1 MIEQRLYLEEF
12 KVTSSHVG
20 GDPNKWIGLRL
31 TWESTQE
38 GYGWGN
44 DNEVTGK
51 CYISVYG
58 TEVEEWTFKCTLPED
73 STVTVASYEFT
84 FRRPT
89 KQDKNRNIR
98 FDTWMDTEVNGV
110 DVIEKSITWNDVAPL
125 TPLIWRVEDRALGA
139 TCLVEYCRGTA
150 GYTQISPDGNVVSN
164 TNRLSAL
171 RLRFSMGDWSQE
183 VNPREGLPGTDATS
197 HTYAGF
203 TLPLDAAT
211 QLPNTTVGVVT
222 VTLFS
227 RTQVV
232 GSNQEKETVYDTVT
246 FNVTVPNNE
255 HTRPAVS
262 MALSPLSSLPSPY
275 SGMYLQGHSRVKAAL
290 TFDTKYGASVAEADV
305 SVNGKPYGAP
315 YESDLLGSPG
325 KVTVKATVKDSRGF
339 TGTVSGE
346 IEVIAY
352 ERPYI
357 RAASGYDRVIC
368 DRCDAYANLTDEGKF
383 LKIVAGMVYSK
394 ILSGG
399 VQYNYGKI
407 KFRYRKE
414 NGEYSDWST
423 ILDTKTSA
431 VDEVITDA
439 LLSGRLDLETN
450 YQVQIVAS
458 DDLYETVPITFSI
471 SSDYVYMDR
480 PAGGKS
486 MGLGGYAS
494 GEGRLDV
501 YWRFIARGGFSTLD
515 QSGEEIP
522 IDSSMPIPKG
532 EISEGWSPDNLDA
545 GVYVIGH
552 DVGLSSGGTVIMQN
566 GVLIQMNGIADGA
579 VKAQIALP
587 RDENASPKYRLCWFS
602 AWDGWRDM
610 KL

>member
-1 MIEQRLYLEEF
+1 MITQRLYLEEF

-20 GDPNKWIGLRL
+20 GDPDKWLGLRL

-73 STVTVASYEFT
+73 STVTVGSHEYV

-89 KQDKNRNIR
+89 KQDKNRSIR

-110 DVIEKSITWNDVAPL
+110 DVIEKYITWNDVAPRN
-125 TPLIWRVEDRALGA
+125 PLIWRVEDRSLGES
-139 TCLVEYCRGTA
+139 CLVEYTRGYA
-150 GYTQISPDGNVVSN
+150 
-164 TNRLSAL
+164 TNPGLSGCW
-171 RLRFSMGDWSQE
+171 LRFTLGGFSHE
-183 VNPREGLPGTDATS
+183 VRPREGLPGTDAVS
-197 HTYAGF
+197 HAYTGY
-203 TLPLDAAT
+203 TLPYEIAS
-211 QLPNTTVGVVT
+211 QMPNSTSDIMT
-222 VTLFS
+222 VTLL
-227 RTQVV
+227 TKVTDVLGNQV
-232 GSNQEKETVYDTVT
+232 ETIYDSMQFV
-246 FNVTVPNNE
+246 VRVPNNE
-255 HTRPAVS
+255 YTRPAVS
-262 MALSPLSSLPSPY
+262 MVLSPLSGLPSPY
-275 SGMYLQGHSRVKAAL
+275 NGLYIQGHSRVKAAL
-290 TFDTKYGASVAEADV
+290 TFDTKYGATVAESSI

-325 KVTVKATVKDSRGF
+325 KVTVQASVKDSRGF

-346 IEVIAY
+346 LEVIAY

-383 LKIVAGMVYSK
+383 LKIVAGMMYSK

-423 ILDTKTSA
+423 ILDTKTA
-431 VDEVITDA
+431 KVDEVITDA

-450 YQVQIVAS
+450 YQVQIVAV

-494 GEGRLDV
+494 GDGRLDV
-501 YWRFIARGGFSTLD
+501 YWRFIARGGFSALD
-515 QSGEEIP
+515 KSGVEIP

-552 DVGLSSGGTVIMQN
+552 DIGLTSGGTVLMKN

>member
-1 MIEQRLYLEEF
+1 MISQHVYLSLSSVAIGSDIYNYVGLNIKWISHQVGTGWGTDESRPAKYYISLY
-12 KVTSSHVG
+12 G
-20 GDPNKWIGLRL
+20 GDE
-31 TWESTQE
+31 T
-38 GYGWGN
+38 
-44 DNEVTGK
+44 
-51 CYISVYG
+51 
-58 TEVEEWTFKCTLPED
+58 EEWSGYSSLPEETYD
-73 STVTVASYEFT
+73 TIIREDTHYV
-84 FRRPT
+84 RRPA
-89 KQDKNRNIR
+89 KGDKSRIIR
-98 FDTWMDTEVNGV
+98 VRAWMDTGVNGAEI
-110 DVIEKSITWNDVAPL
+110 IETIATIEVAPRN
-125 TPLIWRVEDRALGA
+125 PLIWRVDDRSLGEA
-139 TCLVEYCRGTA
+139 CLVEYSRGYSTSVP
-150 GYTQISPDGNVVSN
+150 GLGGC
-164 TNRLSAL
+164 
-171 RLRFSMGDWSQE
+171 RLRFTIGGFSHE
-183 VNPREGLPGTDATS
+183 VRPREGLPGTDAVS
-197 HTYAGF
+197 HTYTGY
-203 TLPLDAAT
+203 TLPYEIASQVT
-211 QLPNTTVGVVT
+211 NSTTGTMT
-222 VTLFS
+222 VTLF
-227 RTQVV
+227 
-232 GSNQEKETVYDTVT
+232 EKRSDALGNEIETIYDTAT
-246 FNVTVPNNE
+246 FAIKVPNNE
-255 HTRPAVS
+255 YTRPAVS
-262 MALSPLSSLPSPY
+262 MVLSPLSGLPSPY
-275 SGMYLQGHSRVKAAL
+275 NGLYIQGHSRVKAAL
-290 TFDTKYGASVAEADV
+290 AFDTKYGATVAESSI

-325 KVTVKATVKDSRGF
+325 KVTVQASVKDSRGF

-423 ILDTKTSA
+423 ILDTKTA
-431 VDEVITDA
+431 KVDEVITNA

-450 YQVQIVAS
+450 YQVQIVAV

-494 GEGRLDV
+494 GDGRLDV
-501 YWRFIARGGFSTLD
+501 YWRFIARGGFSALD
-515 QSGEEIP
+515 KSGVEIP

-552 DVGLSSGGTVIMQN
+552 DIGLTSGGTVLMKN

-602 AWDGWRDM
+602 AWGGWRDM

>member
-1 MIEQRLYLEEF
+1 MITQRLYLEEF

-20 GDPNKWIGLRL
+20 GDPDKWLGLRL

-58 TEVEEWTFKCTLPED
+58 TEVEEWTFKCTLPEN

-98 FDTWMDTEVNGV
+98 FDTWMDTEDNGV
-110 DVIEKSITWNDVAPL
+110 GVIEKSITWNDVAPL
-125 TPLIWRVEDRALGA
+125 TPLIWRVEDRALGES
-139 TCLVEYCRGTA
+139 CLVEFCCGSSGYYSVGPNGTFFNVSS
-150 GYTQISPDGNVVSN
+150 ISK
-164 TNRLSAL
+164 L
-171 RLRFSMGDWSQE
+171 RLRFSMGDWIQE
-183 VNPREGLPGTDATS
+183 VNPSEGLQVASKNSLVYTG
-197 HTYAGF
+197 YK
-203 TLPLDAAT
+203 LPLEAAS
-211 QLPNTTVGVVT
+211 QIPNGTAGVMT
-222 VTLFS
+222 VTLFAPYS
-227 RTQVV
+227 T
-232 GSNQEKETVYDTVT
+232 NPNETLIQIYESVK

-255 HTRPAVS
+255 YTRPAVS
-262 MALSPLSSLPSPY
+262 MVLSPLSGLPSPY
-275 SGMYLQGHSRVKAAL
+275 NGLYIQGHSRVKAAL
-290 TFDTKYGASVAEADV
+290 TFDTKYGATVAESSI

-325 KVTVKATVKDSRGF
+325 KVTVQASVKDSRGF

-346 IEVIAY
+346 LEVIAY

-383 LKIVAGMVYSK
+383 LKIVAGMMYSK

-423 ILDTKTSA
+423 ILDTKTA
-431 VDEVITDA
+431 KVDEVITNA

-450 YQVQIVAS
+450 YQVQIVAV

-494 GEGRLDV
+494 GDGRLDV
-501 YWRFIARGGFSTLD
+501 YWRFIARGGFSALD
-515 QSGEEIP
+515 KSGVEIP

-552 DVGLSSGGTVIMQN
+552 DIGLTSGGAVLMNN